1 MARRLSRRELL
12 KNTAA
17 VGAAGAVPAAAWS
30 PLVNAQGIDAPM
42 SLTADAFRTLE
53 AVVARLI
60 PADANGPGALEAG
73 AARYI
78 DRALGNALADALERY
93 RAGLAALD
101 EIAVERTGRS
111 FAALD
116 PAMQDTLLHEIDD
129 ASAADA
135 GPLTGFV
142 DVVLGHTL
150 EGTFGDPRYG
160 GNRDFIGWNLIGYP
174 GLRLAVTASDQ
185 RMSDLPQW
193 TRSSAY
199 ELAMFEA
206 LDPESEF
213 DDD

>member
-1 MARRLSRRELL
+1 MGRRLSRRELL

-30 PLVNAQGIDAPM
+30 PLVNAQGADVPA
-42 SLTADAFRTLE
+42 SLTADAFQTLE

-73 AARYI
+73 AASYI
-78 DRALGNALADALERY
+78 DRALGNALADALARY

-101 EIAVERTGRS
+101 ALAVERTGRA

-116 PAMQDTLLHEIDD
+116 AAMQDTLLHEIDAD
-129 ASAADA
+129 SAPNAA
-135 GPLTGFV
+135 LTGFV
-142 DVVLGHTL
+142 AVVLGHTI

-174 GLRLAVTASDQ
+174 GLRLAVAASDQ

-199 ELAMFEA
+199 ELAMFES